1 MDTAVPRRSS
11 KAEPVRDADGG
22 HAASDL
28 VPRRTMLDG
37 FATEVA
43 ATEGLNVREAEP
55 LVPILVTTQHSL
67 YRIIPLRWG
76 SADVLVQGG
85 PFFPEPTAARLV
97 GSTFGGS
104 FLKMHWIRVDM
115 HMEIDPGT
123 GGGPI
128 ITTRVADVRIARDRT
143 MIPRPH

>member
-11 KAEPVRDADGG
+11 KPEPVRDADDG
-22 HAASDL
+22 HAASQL
-28 VPRRTMLDG
+28 VPRRTTLDG

-55 LVPILVTTQHSL
+55 LVPILVTTQNSL

-76 SADVLVQGG
+76 RTDVLVQGG
-85 PFFPEPTAARLV
+85 PFFPEPAEARLV
-97 GSTFGGS
+97 GATFGGS

-123 GGGPI
+123 GSGPI
-128 ITTRVADVRIARDRT
+128 ITTRVADIRIERDET
-143 MIPRPH
+143 TNPRPH